1 METDDQIMR
10 IEARV
15 GEVENGTTI
24 AAMVSTLETTVD
36 GKSPAERLGQVLNVQ
51 IRSELRMRLTEKL
64 FNQTEYTSLVASAST
79 TNADSSITSQSS
91 VLPADS
97 AATVAAIASG
107 VVVGC
112 CCLLLIFWIAVYRRA
127 RKRRGNPLFSTRASI
142 NPLATRHHQPQSR
155 NATSSPDSIELVD
168 LGQAVAELQSAAAGI
183 PAEFGSTRN
192 GSNTNE
198 TNSVETGRGGA
209 GVPDFTSSARL
220 RSFLPSRSR
229 ISTALSG
236 WRRERRV
243 RSAANPPNA
252 GHRGFRSGDEHAT
265 AGSRSSPTAS
275 GTTVN
280 RLAANAVPTSPRS
293 SRIKKETLYQIGDIV
308 YGRKADGGMWLAQL
322 KSQVVRTTDLTK
334 RQNKVTYND
343 ERPKVRFFVPTGIA
357 SSGSSSAA
365 YSYARDGAQR
375 ASTILGSLRVTVL
388 NTDSTTSRNE
398 VVSFAVTHGE
408 LTTARRHIIFG
419 ESNVVPPARPFVP
432 AADTRGVATGQPHNY
447 PGSLPAVVP
456 GHVVADSSTVTA
468 DEASLQHLSEEEQI
482 AMALSLSM
490 LDSAQPSTGNCEDSS
505 HGVAAVRI

>member
-1 METDDQIMR
+1 M
-10 IEARV
+10 
-15 GEVENGTTI
+15 
-24 AAMVSTLETTVD
+24 
-36 GKSPAERLGQVLNVQ
+36 
-51 IRSELRMRLTEKL
+51 
-64 FNQTEYTSLVASAST
+64 
-79 TNADSSITSQSS
+79 
-91 VLPADS
+91 
-97 AATVAAIASG
+97 
-107 VVVGC
+107 
-112 CCLLLIFWIAVYRRA
+112 
-127 RKRRGNPLFSTRASI
+127 
-142 NPLATRHHQPQSR
+142 
-155 NATSSPDSIELVD
+155 
-168 LGQAVAELQSAAAGI
+168 
-183 PAEFGSTRN
+183 
-192 GSNTNE
+192 
-198 TNSVETGRGGA
+198 
-209 GVPDFTSSARL
+209 
-220 RSFLPSRSR
+220 
-229 ISTALSG
+229 
-236 WRRERRV
+236 

-482 AMALSLSM
+482 AMALQHVHSKNILRNRRAPWNPCSPLGSAPHGTFMELATQHEKAYFPSPSTAHHAENGAVSLRASTAAT
-490 LDSAQPSTGNCEDSS
+490 LGRHAQPANLTPPSRTERSERDLEQLTIACPLPGRYC
-505 HGVAAVRI
+505 AVT